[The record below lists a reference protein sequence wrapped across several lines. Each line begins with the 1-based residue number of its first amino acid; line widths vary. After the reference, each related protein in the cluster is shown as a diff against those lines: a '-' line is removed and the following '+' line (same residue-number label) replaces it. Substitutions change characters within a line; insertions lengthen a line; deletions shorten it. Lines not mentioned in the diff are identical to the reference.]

1 MSAETYIQHS
11 AKKALVFGAS
21 GLVGSHVVSLL
32 LDHPAYDEVHAFYR
46 SGSETQFE
54 KLQKHVIDFEKLEDC
69 KHLIQGNDLFICLG
83 STIGK
88 AGSKKNFYHLEYEYI
103 TAIARIAE
111 INKVGQVLL
120 VSSMGADAKSMFFYS
135 QVKGLIEDEIKKM
148 DFWGIHF
155 LRPSVLLGQRDQ
167 SRPMESFAAGAG
179 LALRAM
185 GPKLFSKIT
194 PIEAHKVAQS
204 MIKLAQETRSGI
216 FYHSSDV
223 LAKLGK
229 NK

>member
-1 MSAETYIQHS
+1 MSDDPVIQNS
-11 AKKALVFGAS
+11 SKKALVFGAS

-32 LDHPAYDEVHAFYR
+32 LEHPAYHEVHAFYR

-54 KLQKHVIDFEKLEDC
+54 KLQKRVIDFEKLEDYQ
-69 KHLIQGNDLFICLG
+69 HLIQGNDLFICLG
-83 STIGK
+83 TTIGK

-103 TAIARIAE
+103 TTIAKIAE
-111 INKVGQVLL
+111 TNKVGQVLII
-120 VSSMGADAKSMFFYS
+120 SSMGADAKSMFFYS
-135 QVKGLIEDEIKKM
+135 QVKGLIEDKIKTM
-148 DFWGIHF
+148 DFWSIHF
-155 LRPSVLLGQRDQ
+155 LRPSVLLGQREE

-194 PIEAHKVAQS
+194 PIEAYKVALS
-204 MIKLAQETRSGI
+204 MVKLAQETKSGV

-229 NK
+229 K